1 MPVEVREAKAAS
13 TSEGSTDRVHP
24 SIEAAIDD
32 FITNTSP
39 TSVDQI
45 DTVRIGRNRV
55 SIQIV
60 YTA

>member
-13 TSEGSTDRVHP
+13 TSTGSTDRVYP